1 MATERQGLKLRETE
15 WKLLR
20 AQSHSSTSNSC
31 IAGKLAV
38 CGKQMRSAKSFH
50 RPTLCIQHEFGLNMS
65 LSLIMV
71 PWKRRYALLQFPN
84 LVYASRKLAGY
95 ENLLVDLA
103 YVSAFSRDLKTIAPL
118 LT

>member
-1 MATERQGLKLRETE
+1 
-15 WKLLR
+15 
-20 AQSHSSTSNSC
+20 
-31 IAGKLAV
+31 
-38 CGKQMRSAKSFH
+38 MRSAKSFH

-71 PWKRRYALLQFPN
+71 PWKKAVCITAQFPN

-103 YVSAFSRDLKTIAPL
+103 YVSAFSRDLKTIVPL